1 MKRIFFTNL
10 YVKVYFVHSSLERL
24 KLYKRVFVSLNVLS
38 VTTMCGC
45 SPGCSYLRHLPGQPA
60 PGACSGLQDLQA
72 QVRSVCVC
80 FVCCVFDA
88 DGEERRVMVAAA
100 NQPMIQPFV
109 CSKMYRARSID

>member
-1 MKRIFFTNL
+1 M
-10 YVKVYFVHSSLERL
+10 HSSLERL
-24 KLYKRVFVSLNVLS
+24 KLYKRVFVRLNVLP

-80 FVCCVFDA
+80 CVFDE

-100 NQPMIQPFV
+100 NLPMIQPFV
-109 CSKMYRARSID
+109 CSKIRGEEY